1 MSKLLDV
8 SEKHVLRGY
17 CLKICEQA
25 EPLGAGTEVIYSALK
40 KSGYSDYE
48 KADIEEACSYL
59 EKKGF
64 VQLEHVKNDV
74 LKIKRC
80 IAHITAKGTD
90 LLEGT
95 ITEEG
100 VELV

>member
-8 SEKHVLRGY
+8 TEKQILRGC
-17 CLKICEQA
+17 CLNICEQA

-40 KSGYSDYE
+40 RMGYADYT
-48 KADIEEACSYL
+48 KDDIEEACIYL
-59 EKKGF
+59 EKKGL
-64 VQLEHVKNDV
+64 VKLEYVKSEV
-74 LKIKRC
+74 LNIKRC
-80 IAHITAKGTD
+80 IAHITPKGTD

-100 VELV
+100 IELV

>member
-8 SEKHVLRGY
+8 TEKQILRGC

-25 EPLGAGTEVIYSALK
+25 EPLGAGTEVIYAAFK
-40 KSGYSDYE
+40 KSGYSGYGKE
-48 KADIEEACSYL
+48 DITEACEYL
-59 EKKGF
+59 ERKGL
-64 VQLEHVKNDV
+64 VKLEHIKNDI
-74 LKIKRC
+74 LGIYRC

-95 ITEEG
+95 IAEEG
-100 VELV
+100 VEIE